1 MGKKIAT
8 SNQESSHFNTQTNN
22 TPKRAPFK
30 IELCIVE
37 LLERRESGLIE
48 LEALQAYGE
57 TCLHTTISTLSNAHG
72 LTFKRSSHQ
81 HRSKRGP
88 ITIFTRYSLANE
100 EQIKKAETLLKR
112 YRNKRGLAA

>member
-1 MGKKIAT
+1 MKKIAT
-8 SNQESSHFNTQTNN
+8 PNQESSHFNTQINN
-22 TPKRAPFK
+22 TPKRAPYK
-30 IELCIVE
+30 IELCLVE
-37 LLERRESGLIE
+37 LLEHGEAGLIE

-88 ITIFTRYSLANE
+88 IAIFTRYSLADD
-100 EQIKKAETLLKR
+100 EQIKKAQKLLKH
-112 YRNKRGLAA
+112 YRTKRGLAA